1 MSRRDKKACN
11 CCGYMESLY
20 RSFHVTIDGRVWC
33 DVLLCRRCCT
43 EVEDAIGDALRERN
57 QKI

>member
-11 CCGYMESLY
+11 CCGYMEAAY
-20 RSFHVTIDGRVWC
+20 RTVSITIDGRVWC

-43 EVEDAIGDALRERN
+43 EVEDTVTDTLRRRHDRG
-57 QKI
+57 